1 MTKLELLT
9 MTDGA
14 LDKAV
19 KIQGTKYD
27 RKRKLS
33 DATIAKAKKLFSK
46 GELVSDIARKLGVNY
61 SSIRYQI
68 DSDYRTA
75 YNMRRSGA
83 HTGKDHISKLDRI
96 AYKRQLV
103 AAGRVTA

>member
-1 MTKLELLT
+1 MTKLEILT
-9 MTDGA
+9 MTDAA
-14 LDKAV
+14 LDKTV

-27 RKRKLS
+27 RKRKIS

-46 GELVSDIARKLGVNY
+46 GKLIADIARQLGVNY

-68 DSDYRTA
+68 DDDYRKS
-75 YNMRRSGA
+75 YNMSRSGA
-83 HTGKDHISKLDRI
+83 HTGKDHITKLDRV

>member
-46 GELVSDIARKLGVNY
+46 GTDISDIARQLGVNY

-68 DSDYRTA
+68 DADYREA
-75 YNMRRSGA
+75 YNMSRSGA

-96 AYKRQLV
+96 SYKRQLV

>member
-1 MTKLELLT
+1 MTKLEILT
-9 MTDGA
+9 MTDAA
-14 LDKAV
+14 LDKTV

-27 RKRKLS
+27 RKRKIS

-46 GELVSDIARKLGVNY
+46 GTLVAEIARQLGVNY

-68 DSDYRTA
+68 DNDYRTA
-75 YNMRRSGA
+75 YNMKRSGA
-83 HTGKDHISKLDRI
+83 HTGKDHISKLDRV